1 MELIRL
7 QQNALVLE
15 AEIQWFGLILEQRF
29 KHYFQPEEA
38 NEEVLISPPK
48 LEYNTDST
56 YSQVVQGLEL
66 KTEERLVL
74 ILALLPHIRP
84 QKLDIF
90 FTNNEKLGRPFTE
103 FGGQKARQH
112 NGFLPTGETAI
123 WLLSGD
129 RLEDRFKALHLFS
142 KDHVFAQHNILSLDH
157 NQKKE
162 PKLSGVLQISK
173 EYLSMLTDGSPYR
186 PEFNNEFPAE
196 LMQTNLEWND
206 LVLPH
211 DVLYQL
217 KEIKAWLTHQNL
229 LLEDWGLKKILKPGF
244 RTLFYGPPGTGKSLT
259 AALIGKV
266 AQLPVYRIDLS
277 KIVSKYIG
285 ETEKNLAG
293 IFDQATNK
301 NWILFFDEADSL
313 FGKRGE
319 TKDARDRYA
328 NQEVSYLLQRI
339 ETFPGLVILA
349 TNFRDNVDEA
359 FTRRFQS
366 AIYFPSPDI
375 ETRLQLWE
383 QLIPDSIL
391 LEASIDLEKIAEEY
405 ELTAG
410 TMINVIRSA
419 ALEAATRSTNMISH
433 KRLIYFIKREMMKEG
448 KVF

>member
-7 QQNALVLE
+7 QQNAMVLE

-29 KHYFQPEEA
+29 KHYFQAEEA
-38 NEEVLISPPK
+38 DEEVFIAPPK
-48 LEYNTDST
+48 LEYKTDST
-56 YSQVVQGLEL
+56 YAQLIQSLEL
-66 KTEERLVL
+66 KAEERLVL

-103 FGGQKARQH
+103 FGGQKAQQH
-112 NGFLPTGETAI
+112 NGFLPTGETAV

-129 RLEDRFKALHLFS
+129 HLETRFKAQYLFS
-142 KDHVFAQHNILSLDH
+142 KEHAFAWHNILSLDH

-173 EYLSMLTDGSPYR
+173 EYLSLLTDGSPYR

-196 LMQTNLEWND
+196 LMQTNLEWED
-206 LVLPH
+206 LILPH

-217 KEIKAWLTHQNL
+217 KEIKAWLNHQNL

-266 AQLPVYRIDLS
+266 CQLPVYRIDLS

-366 AIYFPSPDI
+366 AIYFPSPDAEI
-375 ETRLQLWE
+375 RLQLWE
-383 QLIPDSIL
+383 QLIPESIL
-391 LEASIDLEKIAEEY
+391 LEASIDLEIIAEEY

-419 ALEAATRSTNMISH
+419 ALEAATRSTNVITH